1 LSPSP
6 KSLIISPV
14 RKLYSLKSKT
24 FSTASPIISHRNPN
38 GSGEKDKGA
47 IPFRATNFPDTD
59 IMNLSKES
67 QEAIE
72 AMKKAEENWDKMV
85 ARASEVS
92 GQFQKECQELKVK
105 LEELK

>member
-1 LSPSP
+1 MRPSP

-47 IPFRATNFPDTD
+47 IPFRATNFPDTN

-67 QEAIE
+67 QEALE
-72 AMKKAEENWDKMV
+72 ALLKSEEAWNKMV
-85 ARASEVS
+85 DRVVEVS
-92 GQFQKECQELKVK
+92 GQFQKECQEARAE
-105 LEELK
+105 LEES

>member
-1 LSPSP
+1 MQ
-6 KSLIISPV
+6 K
-14 RKLYSLKSKT
+14 KLFLCAVFLYTMPMSD
-24 FSTASPIISHRNPN
+24 IN
-38 GSGEKDKGA
+38 
-47 IPFRATNFPDTD
+47 

-92 GQFQKECQELKVK
+92 GQFQKECQELKVE

>member
-1 LSPSP
+1 MSPPP
-6 KSLIISPV
+6 KSLIISLV
-14 RKLYSLKSKT
+14 IKLYSLKSKT

-38 GSGEKDKGA
+38 GSGEKDKSA

-92 GQFQKECQELKVK
+92 GQFQKECQELKVE

>member
-1 LSPSP
+1 MRPSP

>member
-1 LSPSP
+1 MRPSP

-47 IPFRATNFPDTD
+47 IPFRATNFPDTNT
-59 IMNLSKES
+59 MNLSKES

-92 GQFQKECQELKVK
+92 GQFQKECQELKVE

>member
-6 KSLIISPV
+6 KSLIISPI
-14 RKLYSLKSKT
+14 RRLYSLKSKT
-24 FSTASPIISHRNPN
+24 FSTTASTISHCNPN

-47 IPFRATNFPDTD
+47 IPFRATNFPDTN

-67 QEAIE
+67 QEALE
-72 AMKKAEENWDKMV
+72 AMAKAEAGWDKL
-85 ARASEVS
+85 AKETTEVS
-92 GQFQKECQELKVK
+92 GQFQKECQELKVE